1 MCTFIGK
8 WWKNIGGTTAVEFA
22 LVGVPFV
29 IMSIGTIEMALMFTS
44 QSVLQEAT
52 FAAARV
58 IRTGQV
64 QLAGGTEELF
74 RQEVCDFAE
83 LLIPCAEIQFQV
95 QNLPSFQDAQDE
107 PDPTFD
113 EDGNLQDQGF
123 DPGDESDVVMI
134 RVVYNYPVRT
144 PLLQPALSNA
154 SGGRRTM
161 LSTIVLQTEPY
172 E

>member
-1 MCTFIGK
+1 MRALITK
-8 WWKNIGGTTAVEFA
+8 WLKNNRGTTAVEFA

-64 QLAGGTEELF
+64 QKAGGTEELF
-74 RQEVCDFAE
+74 REEVCDFAE
-83 LLIPCAEIQFQV
+83 LLIPCNEIQFQV
-95 QNLPSFQDAQDE
+95 QNLPSFEDAQDD
-107 PDPTFD
+107 PGPTFD
-113 EDGNLQDQGF
+113 DDGNLEDQGF
-123 DPGDESDVVMI
+123 DPGGESDVVMI

-144 PLLQPALSNA
+144 PLLQASLSNTT
-154 SGGRRTM
+154 GGRRTM
-161 LSTIVLQTEPY
+161 LSTMVLKTEPY